1 MRRKTH
7 PANGRRRTV
16 PWRNDPEI
24 LERVGVVGTLYFQP
38 LATALVA
45 VNQWC
50 RDRGLAT
57 ISYETIKD
65 DRQRFLET
73 LHDENRAGAR
83 ARIVELE
90 QQRAAVWR
98 DLAATPPGGGRVGL
112 YTEARLLTL
121 AIARMEGSIP
131 PQGLDPVGSG
141 SGVRLDD
148 LPSPE
153 ELIERGALT
162 PADYQGFL
170 RTIALQISGPPQRL
184 VQPDVIEGD
193 VVKPGEA
200 VAASKASTL
209 KRAQPAPPAGR
220 GGRAG
225 LPLEPA
231 QRSGVRVWQ
240 PT

>member
-1 MRRKTH
+1 L
-7 PANGRRRTV
+7 RTV
-16 PWRNDPEI
+16 AWRDDPEI
-24 LERVGVVGTLYFQP
+24 VERVGVVGTLYLQP
-38 LATALVA
+38 LSTALVA

-65 DRQRFLET
+65 DRKRFLET
-73 LHDENRAGAR
+73 LHDENRAGAQ

-98 DLAATPPGGGRVGL
+98 DLAATPPGSGRVGL

-131 PQGLDPVGSG
+131 PQGLDPIGAGSG
-141 SGVRLDD
+141 ARLDD

-153 ELIERGALT
+153 ELNERGALT
-162 PADYQGFL
+162 LADYQGFL

-193 VVKPGEA
+193 VVQPGEA
-200 VAASKASTL
+200 VAARKPSTP
-209 KRAQPAPPAGR
+209 KRAQPAPLAGR

-231 QRSGVRVWQ
+231 RRSGIRVWQ